1 MTVPGVFRDCP
12 GILQI
17 VSGSFRG
24 IRAGVNIPERQQRPG
39 KEKSVIMEN
48 FRFAVMGAG
57 NIAKKFCEA
66 ARLAGYEVAAAA
78 SKSEEKARRWAAA
91 NGVKGAYGSYEEM
104 LIKERPDCV
113 YIATTPDSHHALAM
127 LCLEHGIPVLVEK
140 AAFLN
145 STQAQEVFSRSEKE
159 GIFVMEA
166 LWSRF
171 LPAVKKAREW
181 IGSGYVGKPSFAQ
194 IDIGFIAPPDAGN
207 RYRNPKLGGGAAFD
221 ITVYAYEIARF
232 LLGQENSLQASAVW
246 GPTGVDVTDHVL
258 LQYPELCAS
267 LTASFDAALE
277 ERAVIY
283 GDRGKIVIPHPHYA
297 SEAYFY
303 PADGTGALHF
313 EDRETENGFVYEIRE
328 TVSCIRAG
336 KTESRTVPHSLT
348 LDCARLFDRIYDS
361 LCV

>member
-127 LCLEHGIPVLVEK
+127 LCLEHGIPVLVE
-140 AAFLN
+140 
-145 STQAQEVFSRSEKE
+145 RR
-159 GIFVMEA
+159 
-166 LWSRF
+166 RF
-171 LPAVKKAREW
+171 
-181 IGSGYVGKPSFAQ
+181 
-194 IDIGFIAPPDAGN
+194 
-207 RYRNPKLGGGAAFD
+207 
-221 ITVYAYEIARF
+221 
-232 LLGQENSLQASAVW
+232 
-246 GPTGVDVTDHVL
+246 
-258 LQYPELCAS
+258 
-267 LTASFDAALE
+267 
-277 ERAVIY
+277 
-283 GDRGKIVIPHPHYA
+283 
-297 SEAYFY
+297 
-303 PADGTGALHF
+303 
-313 EDRETENGFVYEIRE
+313 
-328 TVSCIRAG
+328 
-336 KTESRTVPHSLT
+336 
-348 LDCARLFDRIYDS
+348 
-361 LCV
+361 

>member
-1 MTVPGVFRDCP
+1 
-12 GILQI
+12 
-17 VSGSFRG
+17 
-24 IRAGVNIPERQQRPG
+24 
-39 KEKSVIMEN
+39 
-48 FRFAVMGAG
+48 
-57 NIAKKFCEA
+57 
-66 ARLAGYEVAAAA
+66 
-78 SKSEEKARRWAAA
+78 
-91 NGVKGAYGSYEEM
+91 M
-104 LIKERPDCV
+104 LIKELPDCV

-140 AAFLN
+140 AAFMN
-145 STQAQEVFSRSEKE
+145 SAQAQEVFSLSEKK

-171 LPAVKKAREW
+171 LPAVKQAREW
-181 IGSGYVGKPSFAQ
+181 IGSGVVGKPSFAQ
-194 IDIGFIAPPDAGN
+194 IDIGFIAPQDAGN

-232 LLGQENSLQASAVW
+232 LLGEEKSLQASAVW

-258 LQYPELCAS
+258 LRYPELCVS

-328 TVSCIRAG
+328 AVSCIRAG

-361 LCV
+361 LCA